1 MPYIGTQPQDTRSFA
16 RSVFEYTATQG
27 QTAFT
32 GADDNSKTLGF
43 TGREFQV
50 FVNGVLMDDSDFTA
64 SNNNTITLA
73 SAANLNDVVTI
84 VVVAKDIPIADFVP
98 SGGDGTFTGREF
110 QVFVNGVLMDG
121 SDFTASN
128 NNTIT
133 LASAANL
140 NDIVTIIVVAKDIP
154 IADFVPSGGDG
165 TFTGSITNSGSVK
178 GTGVGMFRRNDKTLS
193 TNVTIAA
200 TENSV
205 VGGPITVAS
214 GVTLTVATGGN
225 LSVV

>member
-73 SAANLNDVVTI
+73 SAANLNDVVT
-84 VVVAKDIPIADFVP
+84 V
-98 SGGDGTFTGREF
+98 
-110 QVFVNGVLMDG
+110 
-121 SDFTASN
+121 
-128 NNTIT
+128 
-133 LASAANL
+133 
-140 NDIVTIIVVAKDIP
+140 IVVAKDIP
-154 IADFVPSGGDG
+154 IADFVPSGGG
-165 TFTGSITNSGSVK
+165 TFSGSITHSGSVK
-178 GTGVGMFRRNDKTLS
+178 GSGKGMFRRNDQTLS
-193 TNVTIAA
+193 TNVTIGA

>member
-16 RSVFEYTATQG
+16 RSIFEYTATQG

-64 SNNNTITLA
+64 TNNNTITLA
-73 SAANLNDVVTI
+73 SAANLNDV
-84 VVVAKDIPIADFVP
+84 
-98 SGGDGTFTGREF
+98 
-110 QVFVNGVLMDG
+110 
-121 SDFTASN
+121 
-128 NNTIT
+128 
-133 LASAANL
+133 
-140 NDIVTIIVVAKDIP
+140 VTIIVVAKDIP

-165 TFTGSITNSGSVK
+165 TFTGSITNSGKVK
-178 GTGVGMFRRNDKTLS
+178 GTGVGMFRRNDQTLS
-193 TNVTIAA
+193 TNVTILG

-225 LSVV
+225 FSVV

>member
-73 SAANLNDVVTI
+73 SATNLNDV
-84 VVVAKDIPIADFVP
+84 
-98 SGGDGTFTGREF
+98 
-110 QVFVNGVLMDG
+110 
-121 SDFTASN
+121 
-128 NNTIT
+128 
-133 LASAANL
+133 
-140 NDIVTIIVVAKDIP
+140 VTIIVVAKDIP

-165 TFTGSITNSGSVK
+165 TFTGSITHSGSVK
-178 GTGVGMFRRNDKTLS
+178 GTGVGMFRRNDQTLS
-193 TNVTIAA
+193 TNVTILA

>member
-84 VVVAKDIPIADFVP
+84 
-98 SGGDGTFTGREF
+98 
-110 QVFVNGVLMDG
+110 
-121 SDFTASN
+121 
-128 NNTIT
+128 
-133 LASAANL
+133 
-140 NDIVTIIVVAKDIP
+140 IVVAKDIP
-154 IADFVPSGGDG
+154 IADFVPSGGG
-165 TFTGSITNSGSVK
+165 TFTGSITHSGTVK
-178 GTGVGMFRRNDKTLS
+178 GSGTGMFRRNDQTLS
-193 TNVTIAA
+193 TNVTILG